1 MRKLGRTS
9 SQRKALLRDLA
20 TSLIL
25 NERITT
31 TESKAKEL
39 RPVAEKLVTLGK
51 RNTVKS
57 KYDAAAFVRP
67 LKLENTDLA
76 VNKLFNEI
84 TPRYANRNGGY
95 TRIVKLPNRTGDN
108 APMAMIE
115 FVEADE
121 K

>member
-20 TSLIL
+20 TALIL

-39 RPVAEKLVTLGK
+39 RPVVEKLITLGK
-51 RNTVKS
+51 RGTVQS
-57 KYDAAAFVRP
+57 KQAVAAYVRP
-67 LKLENTDLA
+67 LKVEGSNMNA
-76 VNKLFNEI
+76 INKLTDELA
-84 TPRYANRNGGY
+84 PRFADRQGGY
-95 TRIVKLPNRTGDN
+95 TRIVKLPARTGDN

-115 FVEADE
+115 FVDA